1 MGYFHSVWINA
12 WYNSKEKDIVIVS
25 CFMMLGR
32 AKLCRQ
38 ETDEK
43 QTSNSCIFLPLKGIP
58 LYGIWNPFELR
69 KKEKNQIFFITVT
82 YNYFFFAN

>member
-25 CFMMLGR
+25 CFTMLGR
-32 AKLCRQ
+32 AMLCRQ
-38 ETDEK
+38 ETNEK